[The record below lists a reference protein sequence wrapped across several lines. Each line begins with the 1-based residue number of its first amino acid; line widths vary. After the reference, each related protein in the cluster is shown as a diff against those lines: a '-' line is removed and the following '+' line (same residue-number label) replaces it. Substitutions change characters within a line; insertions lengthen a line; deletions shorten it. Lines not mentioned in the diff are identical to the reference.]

1 MSSSDFHPINTDR
14 AQSPVASKECEESDS
29 LDKLR
34 WWQKATIYQVL
45 IQSFQDTDGDGK
57 GDIRGIVNH
66 LDYFVALG
74 IDVVWISPIYESP
87 MRDMGYDI
95 SDYRNVNPI
104 FGTMEDMEFL
114 IQETHRRGL
123 RLILDI
129 ALNHTATEHVSKHE
143 WFQTSR
149 RARKDPSLGKQDWY
163 FWSEGKLDDF
173 GNRIPP
179 NNWESTFTGT
189 VRSFHAHSSSL
200 KLTMSGSGSTWEWD
214 DVASE
219 FCAYF
224 VILMSEYMGLT
235 GGQDLHIFGKNQPDL
250 NWDCEE
256 VRKELYKVLK
266 FWLDRGVDGFRL
278 DTMNLVSKTSSFP
291 DAPISKE
298 GSIWQPANYLFAN
311 GPHIHEYLQEMHQEV
326 FSHYDC
332 MTLAEMSC
340 GVSAP
345 EAVRYTSRFNPRPEL
360 NLVIQFQHVELDCHD
375 GDKWML
381 REWELPELKRIIN
394 EWQETLVN
402 NGGWNTVWME
412 NHDQPRGISRF
423 TTNSPR
429 FRALCAK
436 LLALWQFTL
445 QGTNLIFQGQE
456 LGMINPGLFSEEMN
470 QDIETIQYWK
480 AACEEA
486 GTEAPQKLELAKK
499 AIIQKGRDNTRIPIP
514 WTEDPHGGF
523 TDPTAKP
530 WLPASD
536 HGGEWCHA
544 SQRHSPESVWSFY
557 RSLITMRKA
566 NPTLASTPFER
577 LPYRLILT
585 WFQYYGSYE
594 CLDVENPIIW
604 AYKRKSKHKCY
615 LVVLNFSGCASSWNY
630 VNHGVDL
637 SASRLLISNHITC
650 EASSTPDL
658 IFLRPFEGRLYQL

>member
-1 MSSSDFHPINTDR
+1 M
-14 AQSPVASKECEESDS
+14 Q
-29 LDKLR
+29 
-34 WWQKATIYQVL
+34 
-45 IQSFQDTDGDGK
+45 
-57 GDIRGIVNH
+57 
-66 LDYFVALG
+66 
-74 IDVVWISPIYESP
+74 
-87 MRDMGYDI
+87 
-95 SDYRNVNPI
+95 
-104 FGTMEDMEFL
+104 DMELL
-114 IQETHRRGL
+114 IEETHRRGL

-129 ALNHTATEHVSKHE
+129 ALNHTATEHE

-149 RARKDPSLGKQDWY
+149 RARKDPRLGKRDWY
-163 FWSEGKLDDF
+163 FWSEGKLDEF

-179 NNWESTFTGT
+179 NNWESTFTGS
-189 VRSFHAHSSSL
+189 V
-200 KLTMSGSGSTWEWD
+200 WEWD
-214 DVASE
+214 ELAGE

-224 VILMSEYMGLT
+224 VILMLNLGLT
-235 GGQDLHIFGKNQPDL
+235 EDQDLHIFGKNQPDL

-256 VRKELYKVLK
+256 VRKELYSVLR
-266 FWLDRGVDGFRL
+266 FWLDKGVDGFRL

-311 GPHIHEYLQEMHQEV
+311 GPHIHEYLQEMHEEV

-345 EAVRYTSRFNPRPEL
+345 EAVRYTSRFNARPEL

-394 EWQETLVN
+394 EWQETLVK

-456 LGMINPGLFSEEMN
+456 LGMINPGLFSEDMN

-486 GTEAPQKLELAKK
+486 GSEAPHKLELAKK

-523 TDPTAKP
+523 TDPKAKP
-530 WLPASD
+530 WLPAFD

-566 NPTLASTPFER
+566 NPTL
-577 LPYRLILT
+577 
-585 WFQYYGSYE
+585 YYGSYE

-604 AYKRKSKHKCY
+604 AYKRTSKHKCY

-630 VNHGVDL
+630 VNHDVDL
-637 SASRLLISNHITC
+637 STSRLLMSNHMTC

>member
-95 SDYRNVNPI
+95 SDYRKVNPI

-129 ALNHTATEHVSKHE
+129 ALNHTATEHE

-149 RARKDPSLGKQDWY
+149 RARKDPSLGKRDWY

-179 NNWESTFTGT
+179 NNWESTFTG
-189 VRSFHAHSSSL
+189 
-200 KLTMSGSGSTWEWD
+200 STWEWD

-219 FCAYF
+219 FY
-224 VILMSEYMGLT
+224 
-235 GGQDLHIFGKNQPDL
+235 LHIFGKNQPDL

-486 GTEAPQKLELAKK
+486 GAEAPQKLELAKK

>member
-14 AQSPVASKECEESDS
+14 AHSPDASKECEESDS
-29 LDKLR
+29 LDNLR

-95 SDYRNVNPI
+95 SDYRKVNPV
-104 FGTMEDMEFL
+104 FGTMQDMELL

-129 ALNHTATEHVSKHE
+129 ALNHTATEHE

-149 RARKDPSLGKQDWY
+149 RARKDPSLGKRDWY
-163 FWSEGKLDDF
+163 FWSEGKVDEF

-179 NNWESTFTGT
+179 NNWESTFTG
-189 VRSFHAHSSSL
+189 
-200 KLTMSGSGSTWEWD
+200 STWEWD
-214 DVASE
+214 EVAGE
-219 FCAYF
+219 FY
-224 VILMSEYMGLT
+224 
-235 GGQDLHIFGKNQPDL
+235 LHIFGKNQPDL

-256 VRKELYKVLK
+256 VRNELYKVLR
-266 FWLDRGVDGFRL
+266 FWLDKGVDGFRL

-332 MTLAEMSC
+332 VTLAEMSC

-514 WTEDPHGGF
+514 WTEDAHGGF
-523 TDPTAKP
+523 TEPTAKP
-530 WLPASD
+530 WLPAFD

-566 NPTLASTPFER
+566 NPTL
-577 LPYRLILT
+577 
-585 WFQYYGSYE
+585 YYGSYE

-630 VNHGVDL
+630 VNHSVDL
-637 SASRLLISNHITC
+637 STSRLLMSNHMTC

>member
-1 MSSSDFHPINTDR
+1 MSSSDFHPTNTDR
-14 AQSPVASKECEESDS
+14 AQSPDASKECEESDS

-34 WWQKATIYQVL
+34 WWQKATIYQIL

-95 SDYRNVNPI
+95 SDYRKVNPV
-104 FGTMEDMEFL
+104 FGTMQDMELL

-129 ALNHTATEHVSKHE
+129 ALNHTATEHE

-149 RARKDPSLGKQDWY
+149 RARQDPSLGKRDWY
-163 FWSEGKLDDF
+163 FWSEGKLDEF

-179 NNWESTFTGT
+179 NNWESTFTG
-189 VRSFHAHSSSL
+189 
-200 KLTMSGSGSTWEWD
+200 STWEWD
-214 DVASE
+214 EVAGE
-219 FCAYF
+219 FY
-224 VILMSEYMGLT
+224 
-235 GGQDLHIFGKNQPDL
+235 LHIFGKNQPDL

-256 VRKELYKVLK
+256 VRKELYKVLR
-266 FWLDRGVDGFRL
+266 FWLDKGVDGFRL

-345 EAVRYTSRFNPRPEL
+345 EAVRYTSRFNPRHEL

-530 WLPASD
+530 WLPAFD

-566 NPTLASTPFER
+566 NPTL
-577 LPYRLILT
+577 
-585 WFQYYGSYE
+585 YYGSYE

-637 SASRLLISNHITC
+637 STSRLLMSNHMTC

>member
-1 MSSSDFHPINTDR
+1 MSSSDFHPANTDR
-14 AQSPVASKECEESDS
+14 AQSPDASKECEESDS

-57 GDIRGIVNH
+57 GDILGIVKH

-95 SDYRNVNPI
+95 SDYTKVNPI
-104 FGTMEDMEFL
+104 FGTMQDVELL

-129 ALNHTATEHVSKHE
+129 ALNHTATEHE

-149 RARKDPSLGKQDWY
+149 RARKDPSLGKRDWY
-163 FWSEGKLDDF
+163 FWSEGKLDEF

-179 NNWESTFTGT
+179 NNWESTFTG
-189 VRSFHAHSSSL
+189 
-200 KLTMSGSGSTWEWD
+200 STWQWD
-214 DVASE
+214 EVAGE

-224 VILMSEYMGLT
+224 LLLSSGNMGLT
-235 GGQDLHIFGKNQPDL
+235 GEQDLHIFGINQPDL

-256 VRKELYKVLK
+256 VRQELYNVLR
-266 FWLDRGVDGFRL
+266 FWLDKGVDGFRL

-298 GSIWQPANYLFAN
+298 GSVWQPANFLFAN
-311 GPHIHEYLQEMHQEV
+311 GPHIHEYLQEMYQEV

-340 GVSAP
+340 GVSPP
-345 EAVRYTSRFNPRPEL
+345 EAVRYTSRFNARPEL
-360 NLVIQFQHVELDCHD
+360 NLIIQFQHVELDCHD

-394 EWQETLVN
+394 EWQETLIN

-429 FRALCAK
+429 FRNQCAK

-480 AACEEA
+480 AAQEET
-486 GTEAPQKLELAKK
+486 GVEAPQKIELAKK

-523 TDPTAKP
+523 TSPTVKP
-530 WLPASD
+530 WLPAPN

-544 SQRHSPESVWSFY
+544 SQRHSPDS
-557 RSLITMRKA
+557 
-566 NPTLASTPFER
+566 
-577 LPYRLILT
+577 
-585 WFQYYGSYE
+585 YYGTYE
-594 CLDVENPIIW
+594 CLDVENRTIW
-604 AYKRKSKHKCY
+604 AYKRASKHKCY

-637 SASRLLISNHITC
+637 TTSKLLISNHMTS
-650 EASSTPDL
+650 EAMSTKDL

>member
-14 AQSPVASKECEESDS
+14 AQSPDASKECQESDS

-57 GDIRGIVNH
+57 GDLRGIVNH

-95 SDYRNVNPI
+95 SDYRKVNPV
-104 FGTMEDMEFL
+104 FGTMQDMELL
-114 IQETHRRGL
+114 IEETHRRGL

-129 ALNHTATEHVSKHE
+129 ALNHTATEHE

-149 RARKDPSLGKQDWY
+149 RARKDPSLGKRDWY
-163 FWSEGKLDDF
+163 FWSEGKLDEF

-179 NNWESTFTGT
+179 NNWESTFT
-189 VRSFHAHSSSL
+189 
-200 KLTMSGSGSTWEWD
+200 
-214 DVASE
+214 
-219 FCAYF
+219 
-224 VILMSEYMGLT
+224 
-235 GGQDLHIFGKNQPDL
+235 DLHIFGKNQPDL

-256 VRKELYKVLK
+256 VRKELYNVLR
-266 FWLDRGVDGFRL
+266 FWLDKGVDGFRL

-298 GSIWQPANYLFAN
+298 GSIWQPANFLFAN
-311 GPHIHEYLQEMHQEV
+311 GPHIHEYLQEMHEEV
-326 FSHYDC
+326 FSRYDC

-345 EAVRYTSRFNPRPEL
+345 EAVRYTSRFNSRPEL
-360 NLVIQFQHVELDCHD
+360 NLIIQFQHVELDCHD

-480 AACEEA
+480 AACEDA
-486 GTEAPQKLELAKK
+486 GTEAPQKLELARK

-523 TDPTAKP
+523 TDPAAKP
-530 WLPASD
+530 WLPAFD

-544 SQRHSPESVWSFY
+544 SQRHSPESVWTFY

-566 NPTLASTPFER
+566 NPTL
-577 LPYRLILT
+577 
-585 WFQYYGSYE
+585 YYGSYE

-604 AYKRKSKHKCY
+604 AYKRTSKHKSY

-637 SASRLLISNHITC
+637 STSRLLISNHMTC

>member
-1 MSSSDFHPINTDR
+1 MEAQAREKTVPFMSSSDFHPINADR
-14 AQSPVASKECEESDS
+14 AQSPDASQECQESDS
-29 LDKLR
+29 LDKLC

-57 GDIRGIVNH
+57 GDLRGVVNH

-95 SDYRNVNPI
+95 SDYRKVNPV
-104 FGTMEDMEFL
+104 FGTMQDMERL
-114 IQETHRRGL
+114 IEETHRRGL

-129 ALNHTATEHVSKHE
+129 ALNHTATEHE

-149 RARKDPSLGKQDWY
+149 RARKDPGLGKRDWY
-163 FWSEGKLDDF
+163 FWSEGKLDEF
-173 GNRIPP
+173 GNRMPP
-179 NNWESTFTGT
+179 NNWESTFTGS
-189 VRSFHAHSSSL
+189 V
-200 KLTMSGSGSTWEWD
+200 WEWD
-214 DVASE
+214 QLAGE
-219 FCAYF
+219 FY
-224 VILMSEYMGLT
+224 
-235 GGQDLHIFGKNQPDL
+235 LHIFGKNQPDL

-256 VRKELYKVLK
+256 VRKELYSVLR
-266 FWLDRGVDGFRL
+266 FWLDKGVDGFRL

-298 GSIWQPANYLFAN
+298 GSRWQPANYLFAN
-311 GPHIHEYLQEMHQEV
+311 GPHIHEYLQEMHREV

-345 EAVRYTSRFNPRPEL
+345 EAVRYTSRFNSRPEL

-394 EWQETLVN
+394 EWQETLVD

-480 AACEEA
+480 SACEDA

-514 WTEDPHGGF
+514 
-523 TDPTAKP
+523 
-530 WLPASD
+530 
-536 HGGEWCHA
+536 
-544 SQRHSPESVWSFY
+544 
-557 RSLITMRKA
+557 
-566 NPTLASTPFER
+566 
-577 LPYRLILT
+577 
-585 WFQYYGSYE
+585 YYGSYE

-637 SASRLLISNHITC
+637 STSRLLMSNHMTC

>member
-1 MSSSDFHPINTDR
+1 
-14 AQSPVASKECEESDS
+14 
-29 LDKLR
+29 
-34 WWQKATIYQVL
+34 
-45 IQSFQDTDGDGK
+45 
-57 GDIRGIVNH
+57 
-66 LDYFVALG
+66 
-74 IDVVWISPIYESP
+74 
-87 MRDMGYDI
+87 
-95 SDYRNVNPI
+95 
-104 FGTMEDMEFL
+104 
-114 IQETHRRGL
+114 
-123 RLILDI
+123 
-129 ALNHTATEHVSKHE
+129 
-143 WFQTSR
+143 
-149 RARKDPSLGKQDWY
+149 
-163 FWSEGKLDDF
+163 
-173 GNRIPP
+173 
-179 NNWESTFTGT
+179 
-189 VRSFHAHSSSL
+189 
-200 KLTMSGSGSTWEWD
+200 MSGAGSVWEWD
-214 DVASE
+214 ELAGE

-224 VILMSEYMGLT
+224 VILMLNLGLT
-235 GGQDLHIFGKNQPDL
+235 EDQDLHIFGKNQPDL

-256 VRKELYKVLK
+256 VRKELYSVLR
-266 FWLDRGVDGFRL
+266 FWLDKGVDGFRL

-311 GPHIHEYLQEMHQEV
+311 GPHIHEYLQEMHEEV

-345 EAVRYTSRFNPRPEL
+345 EAVRYTSRFNARPEL

-394 EWQETLVN
+394 EWQETLVK

-456 LGMINPGLFSEEMN
+456 LGMINPGLFSEDMN

-486 GTEAPQKLELAKK
+486 GSEAPHKLELAKK

-523 TDPTAKP
+523 TDPKAKP
-530 WLPASD
+530 WLPAFD

-577 LPYRLILT
+577 QAYPLILT
-585 WFQYYGSYE
+585 W
-594 CLDVENPIIW
+594 L
-604 AYKRKSKHKCY
+604 
-615 LVVLNFSGCASSWNY
+615 
-630 VNHGVDL
+630 
-637 SASRLLISNHITC
+637 
-650 EASSTPDL
+650 
-658 IFLRPFEGRLYQL
+658 